1 MDFTTM
7 VDIIEMVFTIMDIDV
22 LDMDITITMAIDII
36 MEDVTVQSMDNMD
49 IIEIEGITN
58 VLISIDS
65 M

>member
-1 MDFTTM
+1 MVGTIAMD
-7 VDIIEMVFTIMDIDV
+7 TITMDIEG
-22 LDMDITITMAIDII
+22 LDMDITITMVIDII

-58 VLISIDS
+58 VHITIDR